1 MLNMLFSGGP
11 GEGFWENSR
20 KDTSV
25 PGVVRQDGLVVVLQE
40 VPHLVQDVEPP
51 VVQDLRQV
59 GHAAHVHPLSCHK
72 EKHRYYESM
81 TRDLLSR

>member
-1 MLNMLFSGGP
+1 MLLY

-20 KDTSV
+20 KDASV

-40 VPHLVQDVEPP
+40 APHLVQDVEPP

-59 GHAAHVHPLSCHK
+59 GHTAHVHPLSCHK
-72 EKHRYYESM
+72 ENTIVIKARSETCCLAEH
-81 TRDLLSR
+81 